1 MRSACNPL
9 EYYFYYYIVNI
20 GVFMLVKRTMSKNV
34 VSVSVPGNRE
44 KVLDLMRKE
53 NKAVLPV
60 VKDGTDILVGL
71 VTRSDLINN
80 PDEEQI
86 AMLMTRDLV
95 TASPSEDVT
104 EVAKK
109 MIENDVRR
117 VPVVNDDGELVGII
131 TSFDLVSKA
140 LTKMTVDD
148 AVENY
153 MITTVPTTWEKA
165 PLNVAFESMNQF
177 GLKSILALDDDAKLS
192 GILTE
197 TDFISE
203 IEIISERSEH
213 SSTVGT
219 EGDKWSWDST
229 SVLYIEK
236 NHLKF
241 TDKVVSDVAV
251 GNVEVAN
258 SKTKVSD
265 CAKKMKSLN
274 IEQIPVIGVE
284 GDLVGLVRASD
295 LIKALVE

>member
-1 MRSACNPL
+1 
-9 EYYFYYYIVNI
+9 
-20 GVFMLVKRTMSKNV
+20 MLVKRTMSKNV

-60 VKDGTDILVGL
+60 VKEDTNVLVG
-71 VTRSDLINN
+71 VITRSDLINN

-86 AMLMTRDLV
+86 AMLMSRNLV
-95 TASPSEDVT
+95 TVSPDDDVT
-104 EVAKK
+104 DAARI
-109 MIENDVRR
+109 MIDNNVRR
-117 VPVVNDDGELVGII
+117 VPVINDDEELVGII

-140 LTKMTVDD
+140 LTKVNVDD

-153 MITTVPTTWEKA
+153 MITTVPTTWVNA
-165 PLNVAFESMNQF
+165 PLNVAFETMNQF
-177 GLKSILALDDDAKLS
+177 GLKSVLALDNDAKLA

-241 TDKVVSDVAV
+241 TDKVVGDVAV

-258 SKTKVSD
+258 SKTKVTD

-295 LIKALVE
+295 LIRALVE

>member
-1 MRSACNPL
+1 
-9 EYYFYYYIVNI
+9 
-20 GVFMLVKRTMSKNV
+20 MLVKRTMSKNV

-60 VKDGTDILVGL
+60 VKEDTNKLVG
-71 VTRSDLINN
+71 VITRSDLINN

-86 AMLMTRDLV
+86 AMLMSRNLITV
-95 TASPSEDVT
+95 SPDDDVT
-104 EVAKK
+104 DAARI
-109 MIENDVRR
+109 MIDNNVRR
-117 VPVVNDDGELVGII
+117 VPVINDDEELVGII

-140 LTKMTVDD
+140 LTKVNVDD

-153 MITTVPTTWEKA
+153 MITTVPTTWVNA
-165 PLNVAFESMNQF
+165 PLNVAFETMNQF
-177 GLKSILALDDDAKLS
+177 GLKSVLALDDDAKLA

-241 TDKVVSDVAV
+241 TDKVVGDVAV

-258 SKTKVSD
+258 SKTKVTD

>member
-1 MRSACNPL
+1 
-9 EYYFYYYIVNI
+9 
-20 GVFMLVKRTMSKNV
+20 MLVKRVMSKKV
-34 VSVSVPGNRE
+34 VSVSVPGSRE

-60 VKDGTDILVGL
+60 VKEDNNKLVGV

-86 AMLMTRDLV
+86 AMLMSRNLII
-95 TASPSEDVT
+95 ASPDEVVEDV
-104 EVAKK
+104 AKR

-131 TSFDLVSKA
+131 TSFDIVSQA
-140 LTKMTVDD
+140 LTKIDVDD

-153 MITTVPTTWEKA
+153 MITTVPTTWENT
-165 PLNVAFESMNQF
+165 PLNVAFESMKQF
-177 GLKSILALDDDAKLS
+177 GLKSILALDDDAQLT

-197 TDFISE
+197 TDFIAES
-203 IEIISERSEH
+203 EIISERSEH

-241 TDKVVSDVAV
+241 TDKVVSDVAI

-265 CAKKMKSLN
+265 CAKKMKTLN

-284 GDLVGLVRASD
+284 GDLVGIVRASD
-295 LIKALVE
+295 LIKALVK

>member
-1 MRSACNPL
+1 
-9 EYYFYYYIVNI
+9 
-20 GVFMLVKRTMSKNV
+20 MLVKRVMSKKV
-34 VSVSVPGNRE
+34 VSVSVPGSRE

-60 VKDGTDILVGL
+60 IKEDNNKLVGV

-86 AMLMTRDLV
+86 AMLMSRNLIV
-95 TASPSEDVT
+95 ASPDDDVKD
-104 EVAKK
+104 AARI

-131 TSFDLVSKA
+131 TSFDLVSQA
-140 LTKMTVDD
+140 LTKIEIDD
-148 AVENY
+148 AVEDY
-153 MITTVPTTWEKA
+153 MITTVPTTWEKT
-165 PLNVAFESMNQF
+165 PLNVAFESMKQF
-177 GLKSILALDDDAKLS
+177 GLKSILALDDNAQLS

-197 TDFISE
+197 TDFIAES
-203 IEIISERSEH
+203 EIISERSEH

-241 TDKVVSDVAV
+241 TDKVVSDVAI

-265 CAKKMKSLN
+265 CAKNMKTLN

-284 GDLVGLVRASD
+284 GDLVGIVRASD

>member
-1 MRSACNPL
+1 
-9 EYYFYYYIVNI
+9 
-20 GVFMLVKRTMSKNV
+20 MLVKRVMSKKV
-34 VSVSVPGNRE
+34 VSVSVPGSRE

-60 VKDGTDILVGL
+60 VKEDDNKLVGV

-86 AMLMTRDLV
+86 AMLMSRNLII
-95 TASPSEDVT
+95 ASPDEDVKD
-104 EVAKK
+104 VASR
-109 MIENDVRR
+109 MIENNVRR

-131 TSFDLVSKA
+131 TSFDIVSQA
-140 LTKMTVDD
+140 LTKLEVED
-148 AVENY
+148 AVEKY
-153 MITTVPTTWEKA
+153 MITTVPTTWEKT
-165 PLNVAFESMNQF
+165 PLNVAFESMKQF
-177 GLKSILALDDDAKLS
+177 GLKSILALDDNAQLS

-197 TDFISE
+197 TDFIAES
-203 IEIISERSEH
+203 EIISERSEH

-241 TDKVVSDVAV
+241 TDKVVSDVAI

-265 CAKKMKSLN
+265 CAKKMKTLN

-284 GDLVGLVRASD
+284 GDLVGIVRASD

>member
-1 MRSACNPL
+1 
-9 EYYFYYYIVNI
+9 
-20 GVFMLVKRTMSKNV
+20 MLVKRVMSKKV
-34 VSVSVPGNRE
+34 VSVSVPGSRE

-60 VKDGTDILVGL
+60 IKEDNNKLVGV

-86 AMLMTRDLV
+86 AMLMSRNLIV
-95 TASPSEDVT
+95 ASPDDDVKD
-104 EVAKK
+104 AARI

-131 TSFDLVSKA
+131 TSFDLVSQA
-140 LTKMTVDD
+140 LTKIEIDD
-148 AVENY
+148 AVEDY
-153 MITTVPTTWEKA
+153 MITTVPTTWEKT
-165 PLNVAFESMNQF
+165 PLNVAFESMKQF
-177 GLKSILALDDDAKLS
+177 GLKSILALDDNAQLS

-197 TDFISE
+197 TDFIAES
-203 IEIISERSEH
+203 EIISERSEH

-241 TDKVVSDVAV
+241 TDKVVSDVAI

-265 CAKKMKSLN
+265 CAKKMKTLN
-274 IEQIPVIGVE
+274 IEQIPVIDVE
-284 GDLVGLVRASD
+284 GDLVGIVRASD

>member
-1 MRSACNPL
+1 
-9 EYYFYYYIVNI
+9 
-20 GVFMLVKRTMSKNV
+20 MLVKRVMSKKV
-34 VSVSVPGNRE
+34 VSVSVPGSRE

-53 NKAVLPV
+53 KKAVLPV
-60 VKDGTDILVGL
+60 VKDDTKQLVGV

-95 TASPSEDVT
+95 VANPDEDVKD
-104 EVAKK
+104 VAKR

-117 VPVVNDDGELVGII
+117 VPVVNDDGDLVGII
-131 TSFDLVSKA
+131 TSFDLVSQS
-140 LTKMTVDD
+140 LTKLEIDD

-153 MITTVPTTWEKA
+153 MITTVPTTWDKA
-165 PLNVAFESMNQF
+165 PLNVAFESMKQF
-177 GLKSILALDDDAKLS
+177 GLKSILAIDDDAQLC

-197 TDFISE
+197 TDFIEES
-203 IEIISERSEH
+203 EIISERSEH

-241 TDKVVSDVAV
+241 TDKVVGDVAI

-265 CAKKMKSLN
+265 CAKKMKTLN

-284 GDLVGLVRASD
+284 GDLVGIVRASD
-295 LIKALVE
+295 LIKALIE

>member
-1 MRSACNPL
+1 
-9 EYYFYYYIVNI
+9 
-20 GVFMLVKRTMSKNV
+20 MLVKRTMSKNV
-34 VSVSVPGNRE
+34 VSVSVPGNRD

-53 NKAVLPV
+53 KNAVLPV
-60 VKDGTDILVGL
+60 VKGDTDILVG
-71 VTRSDLINN
+71 VITRSDLINN
-80 PDEEQI
+80 PDEEQL
-86 AMLMTRDLV
+86 AMLMSRDLV
-95 TASPSEDVT
+95 TVKPGDDV
-104 EVAKK
+104 VDAARK
-109 MIENDVRR
+109 MVDNNVRR
-117 VPVVNDDGELVGII
+117 VPVVDDEGALVGII
-131 TSFDLVSKA
+131 TSFDIVSNA
-140 LTKMTVDD
+140 LTKTEIND

-153 MITTVPTTWEKA
+153 MITTVPTTWDKA
-165 PLNVAFESMNQF
+165 PLNVAFETMNQF
-177 GLKSILALDDDAKLS
+177 GLKSVLALDDDAKLS

-241 TDKVVSDVAV
+241 TDKVVCDVAV

-265 CAKKMKSLN
+265 CARKMKTLN

-284 GDLVGLVRASD
+284 GNLVGLVRASD
-295 LIKALVE
+295 LIKALIPQE

>member
-1 MRSACNPL
+1 
-9 EYYFYYYIVNI
+9 
-20 GVFMLVKRTMSKNV
+20 MLVKRVMSKKV
-34 VSVSVPGNRE
+34 VSVSVPGSRE

-60 VKDGTDILVGL
+60 IKEDNNKLVGV

-86 AMLMTRDLV
+86 AMLMSRNLIV
-95 TASPSEDVT
+95 ASPDDDVKD
-104 EVAKK
+104 AARI

-131 TSFDLVSKA
+131 TSFDLVSQA
-140 LTKMTVDD
+140 LTKIEIDD
-148 AVENY
+148 AVEDY
-153 MITTVPTTWEKA
+153 MITTVPTTWEKT
-165 PLNVAFESMNQF
+165 PLNVAFESMKQF
-177 GLKSILALDDDAKLS
+177 GLKSILALDDDAQLS

-197 TDFISE
+197 TDFIAES
-203 IEIISERSEH
+203 EIISERSEH

-241 TDKVVSDVAV
+241 TDKVVSDVAI

-265 CAKKMKSLN
+265 CAKKMKTLN

-284 GDLVGLVRASD
+284 GDLVGIVRASD

>member
-1 MRSACNPL
+1 
-9 EYYFYYYIVNI
+9 
-20 GVFMLVKRTMSKNV
+20 MLVKRVMSKKV
-34 VSVSVPGNRE
+34 VSVSVPGSRE

-60 VKDGTDILVGL
+60 VKEEDNKLVGV

-86 AMLMTRDLV
+86 AMLISRNLII
-95 TASPSEDVT
+95 ASPDEDVKD
-104 EVAKK
+104 VAKK
-109 MIENDVRR
+109 MIDNDVRR

-131 TSFDLVSKA
+131 TSFDLVSQA
-140 LTKMTVDD
+140 LTKLDIDD

-153 MITTVPTTWEKA
+153 MITTVPTTWEKT
-165 PLNVAFESMNQF
+165 PLNVAFESMKQF
-177 GLKSILALDDDAKLS
+177 GLKSILALDDDSQLS

-197 TDFISE
+197 TDFIAES
-203 IEIISERSEH
+203 EIISERSEH

-265 CAKKMKSLN
+265 CAKKMKTLH

>member
-1 MRSACNPL
+1 
-9 EYYFYYYIVNI
+9 
-20 GVFMLVKRTMSKNV
+20 MLVKRVMSKKV
-34 VSVSVPGNRE
+34 VSVSVPGSRE

-60 VKDGTDILVGL
+60 VKEEDNKLVGV

-86 AMLMTRDLV
+86 AMLMSRNLII
-95 TASPSEDVT
+95 ASPDEDVKD
-104 EVAKK
+104 VAKK

-131 TSFDLVSKA
+131 TSFDLVSQA
-140 LTKMTVDD
+140 LTKIDIDD

-153 MITTVPTTWEKA
+153 MITNVPTTWEKT
-165 PLNVAFESMNQF
+165 PLNVAFESMKQF
-177 GLKSILALDDDAKLS
+177 GLKSILALDDDSQLS

-197 TDFISE
+197 TDFIAES
-203 IEIISERSEH
+203 EIISERSEH

-265 CAKKMKSLN
+265 CAKKMKTLY

>member
-1 MRSACNPL
+1 
-9 EYYFYYYIVNI
+9 
-20 GVFMLVKRTMSKNV
+20 MLVKRVMSKKV
-34 VSVSVPGNRE
+34 VSVSVPGSRE

-60 VKDGTDILVGL
+60 IKEDNNKLVGV

-86 AMLMTRDLV
+86 AMLMSRNLIVANPD
-95 TASPSEDVT
+95 EDVKD
-104 EVAKK
+104 VSSR
-109 MIENDVRR
+109 MIKNDVRR
-117 VPVVNDDGELVGII
+117 VPVVNDKGELVGII
-131 TSFDLVSKA
+131 TSFDIVSQA
-140 LTKMTVDD
+140 LTKIEIDD

-153 MITTVPTTWEKA
+153 MITTVPTTWEKT
-165 PLNVAFESMNQF
+165 PLNVAFESMKQF
-177 GLKSILALDDDAKLS
+177 GLKSILALDEDAQLS

-197 TDFISE
+197 TDFIAES
-203 IEIISERSEH
+203 EIISERSEH

-241 TDKVVSDVAV
+241 TDKVVSDVAI

-265 CAKKMKSLN
+265 CAKKMKTLN

-284 GDLVGLVRASD
+284 GDLVGIVRASD

>member
-1 MRSACNPL
+1 
-9 EYYFYYYIVNI
+9 
-20 GVFMLVKRTMSKNV
+20 MLVKRVISKKV
-34 VSVSVPGNRE
+34 VSVSVPGSRE

-60 VKDGTDILVGL
+60 IKEDNNKLVGV

-86 AMLMTRDLV
+86 AMLMSRNLIV
-95 TASPSEDVT
+95 ASPDEDVKV
-104 EVAKK
+104 VASR

-131 TSFDLVSKA
+131 TSFDIVSQA
-140 LTKMTVDD
+140 LTKLEIDD
-148 AVENY
+148 AVEDY
-153 MITTVPTTWEKA
+153 MITTVPTTWEKT
-165 PLNVAFESMNQF
+165 PLNVAFESMKQF
-177 GLKSILALDDDAKLS
+177 GLKSILALDDDAQLS

-197 TDFISE
+197 TDFIAES
-203 IEIISERSEH
+203 EIISERSEH

-241 TDKVVSDVAV
+241 TDKVVSDVAI

-265 CAKKMKSLN
+265 CAKKMKTLN

-284 GDLVGLVRASD
+284 GDLVGIVRASD

>member
-1 MRSACNPL
+1 
-9 EYYFYYYIVNI
+9 
-20 GVFMLVKRTMSKNV
+20 MLVKRVMSKKV
-34 VSVSVPGNRE
+34 VSVSVPGSRE

-60 VKDGTDILVGL
+60 VKEEDNKLVGV

-86 AMLMTRDLV
+86 AMLMSRNLII
-95 TASPSEDVT
+95 ASPDEDVKD
-104 EVAKK
+104 VAKK

-131 TSFDLVSKA
+131 TSFDLVSQA
-140 LTKMTVDD
+140 LTKIDIDD

-153 MITTVPTTWEKA
+153 MITNVPTTWEKT
-165 PLNVAFESMNQF
+165 PLNVAFESMKQF
-177 GLKSILALDDDAKLS
+177 GLKSILALDDDSQLS

-197 TDFISE
+197 TDFIAES
-203 IEIISERSEH
+203 EIISERSEH

-265 CAKKMKSLN
+265 CAKKMKTLH

-284 GDLVGLVRASD
+284 GDLVGLVRATD

>member
-1 MRSACNPL
+1 
-9 EYYFYYYIVNI
+9 
-20 GVFMLVKRTMSKNV
+20 MLVKRTMSKNV

-53 NKAVLPV
+53 DKAVLPV
-60 VKDGTDILVGL
+60 VKEDTDILVGL

-86 AMLMTRDLV
+86 AMLMSRDLV
-95 TASPSEDVT
+95 TVNPGDDV
-104 EVAKK
+104 VDAAHK
-109 MIENDVRR
+109 MIENNVRR

-140 LTKMTVDD
+140 LTKIDIDD

-153 MITTVPTTWEKA
+153 MITNVPTTWDKS
-165 PLNVAFESMNQF
+165 PLNVAFETMNQF
-177 GLKSILALDDDAKLS
+177 GLKSVLTLDDDAKLS

-241 TDKVVSDVAV
+241 TNKLVCDVAV

-295 LIKALVE
+295 LIKALVD

>member
-1 MRSACNPL
+1 
-9 EYYFYYYIVNI
+9 
-20 GVFMLVKRTMSKNV
+20 MLVKRVMSKKV
-34 VSVSVPGNRE
+34 VSVSVPGSRE

-60 VKDGTDILVGL
+60 VKEDNNKLVGV

-86 AMLMTRDLV
+86 AMLMSRNLII
-95 TASPSEDVT
+95 ASPDEVVEDVA
-104 EVAKK
+104 ER

-131 TSFDLVSKA
+131 TSFDIVSQA
-140 LTKMTVDD
+140 LTKLELED

-153 MITTVPTTWEKA
+153 MITTVPTTWEKT
-165 PLNVAFESMNQF
+165 PLNVAFESMKQF
-177 GLKSILALDDDAKLS
+177 GLKSILALDDDAQLS

-197 TDFISE
+197 TDFIAES
-203 IEIISERSEH
+203 EIISERSEH

-241 TDKVVSDVAV
+241 TDKVVSDVAI

-265 CAKKMKSLN
+265 CAKKMKTLN

-284 GDLVGLVRASD
+284 GDLVGIVRASD
-295 LIKALVE
+295 LIKALVK

>member
-1 MRSACNPL
+1 
-9 EYYFYYYIVNI
+9 
-20 GVFMLVKRTMSKNV
+20 MLVKRVMSKKV
-34 VSVSVPGNRE
+34 VSVSVPGSRE

-60 VKDGTDILVGL
+60 IKEDNKKLVG
-71 VTRSDLINN
+71 VITRSDLINN

-86 AMLMTRDLV
+86 AMLMSRNLIV
-95 TASPSEDVT
+95 ASPDEDV
-104 EVAKK
+104 EDVASR

-131 TSFDLVSKA
+131 TSFDIVSQA
-140 LTKMTVDD
+140 LTKIEVDD
-148 AVENY
+148 AVEDY
-153 MITTVPTTWEKA
+153 MIVTVPTTWEKT
-165 PLNVAFESMNQF
+165 PLNVAFESMKQF
-177 GLKSILALDDDAKLS
+177 GLKSILALDDDAQLS

-197 TDFISE
+197 TDFIAES
-203 IEIISERSEH
+203 EIISERSEH

-241 TDKVVSDVAV
+241 TDKVVADVAI

-265 CAKKMKSLN
+265 CAKKMKTLN

-284 GDLVGLVRASD
+284 GDLVGIVRASD
-295 LIKALVE
+295 LIKALVQ

>member
-1 MRSACNPL
+1 MK
-9 EYYFYYYIVNI
+9 
-20 GVFMLVKRTMSKNV
+20 VKDVASTDVIHVTVPGSREDALRIMKKED
-34 VSVSVPGNRE
+34 VSVVPVIKN
-44 KVLDLMRKE
+44 DT
-53 NKAVLPV
+53 NK
-60 VKDGTDILVGL
+60 LVGIL
-71 VTRSDLINN
+71 TRSDMITN

-86 AMLMTRDLV
+86 AMLMTRNLITVKPGDDV
-95 TASPSEDVT
+95 VVAAS
-104 EVAKK
+104 K

-140 LTKMTVDD
+140 LTKIETNDV
-148 AVENY
+148 VENY
-153 MITTVPTTWEKA
+153 MITTVPTTWDKA

-241 TDKVVSDVAV
+241 TDKVVKDVAV

-284 GDLVGLVRASD
+284 GDLVGIVRASD
-295 LIKALVE
+295 LIKALVME

>member
-1 MRSACNPL
+1 
-9 EYYFYYYIVNI
+9 
-20 GVFMLVKRTMSKNV
+20 MLVKRTMSKNV

-60 VKDGTDILVGL
+60 VKEDTDILVGL

-86 AMLMTRDLV
+86 AMLMSRDLV
-95 TASPSEDVT
+95 TVNPGDDV
-104 EVAKK
+104 VDAARK
-109 MIENDVRR
+109 MIENNVRR

-140 LTKMTVDD
+140 LTKIEIDD
-148 AVENY
+148 AVEYY
-153 MITTVPTTWEKA
+153 MITTVPTTWDQA

-177 GLKSILALDDDAKLS
+177 GLKSILALNDEAKLS

-241 TDKVVSDVAV
+241 TDKVVADVAV

-284 GDLVGLVRASD
+284 GDLVGIVRASD

>member
-1 MRSACNPL
+1 
-9 EYYFYYYIVNI
+9 
-20 GVFMLVKRTMSKNV
+20 MLVKRTMSKNV
-34 VSVSVPGNRE
+34 VSVSVPGNRD

-53 NKAVLPV
+53 KKAVLPV
-60 VKDGTDILVGL
+60 VKGDTDILVGI

-86 AMLMTRDLV
+86 AMLMSRDLITV
-95 TASPSEDVT
+95 APGDDVID
-104 EVAKK
+104 AARK
-109 MIENDVRR
+109 MMENDVRR
-117 VPVVNDDGELVGII
+117 VPVVDDEGKLVGII
-131 TSFDLVSKA
+131 TSFDLVSNA
-140 LTKMTVDD
+140 LTKTEIDD

-165 PLNVAFESMNQF
+165 PLNVAFETMNQF
-177 GLKSILALDDDAKLS
+177 GLKSVLTLDDEAKLS

-236 NHLKF
+236 NSLKF
-241 TDKVVSDVAV
+241 TDKVVGDVAV

-274 IEQIPVIGVE
+274 IEQIPIIGVE

-295 LIKALVE
+295 LIRALVQ

>member
-1 MRSACNPL
+1 
-9 EYYFYYYIVNI
+9 
-20 GVFMLVKRTMSKNV
+20 MLVKRVMSKKV
-34 VSVSVPGNRE
+34 VSVSVPGSRE

-60 VKDGTDILVGL
+60 VKEDNNKLVGV

-86 AMLMTRDLV
+86 AMLMSRNLII
-95 TASPSEDVT
+95 ASPDEVVEDVA
-104 EVAKK
+104 ER

-131 TSFDLVSKA
+131 TSFDIVSQA
-140 LTKMTVDD
+140 LTKIDVDD

-153 MITTVPTTWEKA
+153 MITTVPTTWENT
-165 PLNVAFESMNQF
+165 PLNVAFESMKQF
-177 GLKSILALDDDAKLS
+177 GLKSILALDDDAQLS

-197 TDFISE
+197 TDFIAES
-203 IEIISERSEH
+203 EIISERSEH

-241 TDKVVSDVAV
+241 TDKVVSDVAI

-265 CAKKMKSLN
+265 CAKKMKTLN

-284 GDLVGLVRASD
+284 GDLVGIVRASD
-295 LIKALVE
+295 LIKALVK